1 LKQDKAYNN
10 LMDNIDISYFE
21 QKCAGKIHRNSNN
34 WCYSKYSHTNK
45 EPGMNSWKYFAT
57 AVFTLFV
64 LLIPLT
70 AQASTS
76 SGPSGGNS
84 VHLLNLTFIDLVI
97 IVFYFV
103 VVLGIGFYLKKY
115 ASTGEDFFMAGR
127 KMTAWIAGLS
137 FISANLSSLET
148 MGWSAMAYQY
158 GMLGAHAYLIGA
170 IPAILFLAVV
180 MMPFYYICKT
190 HSVPGYLKLRY
201 GEGARGLA
209 GISFTFLTVMVS
221 GASMFAMAKILN
233 LLLGW
238 DMNVSIWISSLTVAV
253 YVTLGGLLS
262 AVFNEVL
269 QYFLI
274 WAGSLLIPILGLIH
288 VGGWSKMM
296 AAIRENVKVIH
307 PTVQNADFTSLWRNL
322 GSFDTNPMGID
333 WFGMVFGLGL
343 AVSFG
348 YWCTDFLQV
357 QRVIVAKDLR
367 SAQNGTL
374 IGAALKMLVPL
385 IVTVPGLLGL
395 AVLHNPDGSPM
406 ILVPESDPRAG
417 ITMRTFNDVL
427 PLLMGQYLGP
437 GLLGLGVT
445 AMIAGFMSGM
455 AGNISAFA
463 TVWTYDV
470 YRPLLNK
477 NATDKHYLNMG
488 RWSSVLGV
496 LISIGTAY
504 ALFYFSNIL
513 EYLQVL
519 VFFFIVPLFGTV
531 ILGMLWKRA
540 TPAAGFWG
548 FLTAILVSIGMW
560 TYVHTF
566 PEGYRP
572 QPRAA
577 IEKGSVVRLNMN
589 AEGKYDQIIV
599 EKGKVSFVNVPIS
612 VKTTGDPAVTGDFT
626 IGAADVMVQPIIKN
640 TNKEIPVQ
648 TLAPDVVMAQT
659 NEAGKFG
666 VEAVPLLLKPGVAV
680 HIENIS
686 MRFAPAAFN
695 PEHTRLIARSEKAK
709 PMAVNMYS
717 GWWSFVVCIVATVLV
732 SLFTKPKSD
741 AELKNLVMGLTPLP
755 DEGPCP
761 WYQKPIFW
769 AVIVSIVL
777 IAINIIFW

>member
-1 LKQDKAYNN
+1 MTVHPLLSA
-10 LMDNIDISYFE
+10 
-21 QKCAGKIHRNSNN
+21 AG
-34 WCYSKYSHTNK
+34 
-45 EPGMNSWKYFAT
+45 
-57 AVFTLFV
+57 
-64 LLIPLT
+64 
-70 AQASTS
+70 AQSTS
-76 SGPSGGNS
+76 
-84 VHLLNLTFIDLVI
+84 LLRLSTIDLVL
-97 IVFYFV
+97 IVVYFA

-115 ASTGEDFFMAGR
+115 AKTGNDFFMAGR

-201 GEGARGLA
+201 GEGARSIA
-209 GISFTFLTVMVS
+209 GVSFSFLTVMVS

-238 DMNVSIWISSLTVAV
+238 DMDVSIWVSSVTVAI

-288 VGGWSKMM
+288 VGGWGKM
-296 AAIRENVKVIH
+296 IQKVQQNAPIIH
-307 PTVQNADFTSLWRNL
+307 PTVENADFTSLWRNL

-367 SAQNGTL
+367 SAQNGTI
-374 IGAALKMLVPL
+374 IGAGLKMLVLL
-385 IVTVPGLLGL
+385 IVTLPGLLGL
-395 AVLHNPDGSPM
+395 AVLMNPDGTPM
-406 ILVPESDPRAG
+406 VLVPESDPRAG
-417 ITMRTFNDVL
+417 ITHRTFNDVL

-477 NATDKHYLNMG
+477 KASDHHYLTMG
-488 RWSSVLGV
+488 RWSSLIGV

-519 VFFFIVPLFGTV
+519 IFFFIVPLFGTV

-540 TPAAGFWG
+540 TPAGGFWG
-548 FLTAILVSIGMW
+548 FLVAIIASISMW
-560 TYVHTF
+560 GYVHTF
-566 PEGYRP
+566 PEGHRP
-572 QPRAA
+572 QPKITLGKDAVVSLEKNGSSVTGVTVESGTVDVINVPAA
-577 IEKGSVVRLNMN
+577 KAGTVGAAMTLPGSVTHKETK
-589 AEGKYDQIIV
+589 AIV
-599 EKGKVSFVNVPIS
+599 QV
-612 VKTTGDPAVTGDFT
+612 
-626 IGAADVMVQPIIKN
+626 
-640 TNKEIPVQ
+640 
-648 TLAPDVVMAQT
+648 LAPHVSV
-659 NEAGKFG
+659 AGSQEITKFG
-666 VEAVPLLLKPGVAV
+666 VQAVPVILKPGVNV
-680 HIENIS
+680 TSQEIS
-686 MRFAPAAFN
+686 AKFAPAAFN
-695 PEHTRLIARSEKAK
+695 PQHAKLIARSEKAK

-717 GWWSFVVCIVATVLV
+717 GWWSLVVCVVVTILV
-732 SLFTKPKSD
+732 SLVTKPKPD
-741 AELKNLVMGLTPLP
+741 EELRNLVMGLTPLP

-761 WYQKPIFW
+761 WHRKPTFW
-769 AVIVSIVL
+769 ATIIAIVL

>member
-1 LKQDKAYNN
+1 MMQMTPFFA
-10 LMDNIDISYFE
+10 
-21 QKCAGKIHRNSNN
+21 AG
-34 WCYSKYSHTNK
+34 
-45 EPGMNSWKYFAT
+45 AT
-57 AVFTLFV
+57 PA
-64 LLIPLT
+64 
-70 AQASTS
+70 
-76 SGPSGGNS
+76 
-84 VHLLNLTFIDLVI
+84 HLLSLSSIDLVI
-97 IVFYFV
+97 VAVYFV
-103 VVLGIGFYLKKY
+103 VVIGIGFYLKRYTK
-115 ASTGEDFFMAGR
+115 TGEDFFMAGR

-201 GEGARGLA
+201 GEGPRSIA
-209 GISFTFLTVMVS
+209 GISFSFLTVMVS

-238 DMNVSIWISSLTVAV
+238 NMSVSIWVSSVTVAV

-274 WAGSLLIPILGLIH
+274 WGGSLLIPILGIIH
-288 VGGWSKMM
+288 VGGWTKMM
-296 AAIRENVKVIH
+296 EAVQRNAKVIH

-322 GSFDTNPMGID
+322 GSLDTNPMGIE

-357 QRVIVAKDLR
+357 QRVMVAKDLR
-367 SAQNGTL
+367 SAQNGTI
-374 IGAALKMLVPL
+374 IGAVLKMLVPL
-385 IVTVPGLLGL
+385 IVTIPGLLGL
-395 AVLHNPDGSPM
+395 AVLLNPDGSPLV
-406 ILVPESDPRAG
+406 LVPESDPRAG
-417 ITMRTFNDVL
+417 ITHRTFNDVL

-470 YRPLLNK
+470 YRPLINK
-477 NATDKHYLNMG
+477 VGTDAHYLKMG
-488 RWSSVLGV
+488 RWSSIVGIM
-496 LISIGTAY
+496 ISIGTAY
-504 ALFYFSNIL
+504 FLFLFSNIL

-519 VFFFIVPLFGTV
+519 IFFFIVPLFGTIV
-531 ILGMLWKRA
+531 LGMLWKRA
-540 TPAAGFWG
+540 TPAGGFWG

-560 TYVHTF
+560 GYVHTF
-566 PEGYRP
+566 PDGWRP
-572 QPRAA
+572 QPKATLSKGA
-577 IEKGSVVRLNMN
+577 MVALEKG
-589 AEGKYDQIIV
+589 AD
-599 EKGKVSFVNVPIS
+599 GKVSRIIVQSGKVDFVNVPQS
-612 VKTTGDPAVTGDFT
+612 
-626 IGAADVMVQPIIKN
+626 AAGIIKEAAQSFPAIVQEKAGAVPIQVLAPEVVLADS
-640 TNKEIPVQ
+640 KEIS
-648 TLAPDVVMAQT
+648 
-659 NEAGKFG
+659 KFG
-666 VEAVPLLLKPGVAV
+666 VEAIPLVLNPGVEV
-680 HIENIS
+680 STSDIS
-686 MRFAPAAFN
+686 KKFVPSAFN
-695 PEHTRLIARSEKAK
+695 AQHAKLIARSEKAK

-717 GWWSFVVCIVATVLV
+717 AWWSFVVCVSVTVLV
-732 SLFTKPKSD
+732 SLFTKPKPD
-741 AELKNLVMGLTPLP
+741 AELKDLVMGLTTLP

-761 WYQKPIFW
+761 FYRKPWFW
-769 AVIVSIVL
+769 ATLVAVVL
-777 IAINIIFW
+777 VAVNIIFW

>member
-1 LKQDKAYNN
+1 
-10 LMDNIDISYFE
+10 MTFSP
-21 QKCAGKIHRNSNN
+21 C
-34 WCYSKYSHTNK
+34 
-45 EPGMNSWKYFAT
+45 FAVT
-57 AVFTLFV
+57 GSARLLQLSAVDFL
-64 LLIPLT
+64 
-70 AQASTS
+70 
-76 SGPSGGNS
+76 
-84 VHLLNLTFIDLVI
+84 I
-97 IVFYFV
+97 IVIYFL
-103 VVLGIGFYLKKY
+103 VVLGIGFYLKRY
-115 ASTGEDFFMAGR
+115 ASTGEDFFLAGR

-180 MMPFYYICKT
+180 MMPFYYICRT

-201 GEGARGLA
+201 GEGARSLA

-238 DMNVSIWISSLTVAV
+238 NMDVSIWVSSLTVAV

-288 VGGWSKMM
+288 AGGWNGMM
-296 AAIRENVKVIH
+296 QKIQKHAPIIH
-307 PTVQNADFTSLWRNL
+307 PGLGANADFTSLWRNL

-357 QRVIVAKDLR
+357 QRVMVAKNLR
-367 SAQNGTL
+367 AAQNGTI
-374 IGAALKMLVPL
+374 IGAVLKMLVPL
-385 IVTVPGLLGL
+385 IVTIPGLLGL
-395 AVLHNPDGSPM
+395 AVLLNPDGTPLV
-406 ILVPESDPRAG
+406 LVPESDPRAN
-417 ITMRTFNDVL
+417 ITHRTFNDVL

-455 AGNISAFA
+455 AGNVSAFA

-477 NATDKHYLNMG
+477 NAPDSHYLKMG
-488 RWSSVLGV
+488 RWCSILGV
-496 LISIGTAY
+496 MISIATAY

-513 EYLQVL
+513 EFLQVL
-519 VFFFIVPLFGTV
+519 VFFFIVPLFGTIV
-531 ILGMLWKRA
+531 LGMLWKRA

-548 FLTAILVSIGMW
+548 FLCASLFSIGMW
-560 TYVHTF
+560 VHVHNF
-566 PEGYRP
+566 PDGWRP
-572 QPRAA
+572 NPRIGLGAGA
-577 IEKGSVVRLNMN
+577 VVTLEQTGPAG
-589 AEGKYDQIIV
+589 AETITRVTV
-599 EKGKVSFVNVPIS
+599 ESGTVDVLNVPVPSGANAAPVTQGTVTVQGADVTLAPVTTGKEGERKIS
-612 VKTTGDPAVTGDFT
+612 V
-626 IGAADVMVQPIIKN
+626 
-640 TNKEIPVQ
+640 
-648 TLAPDVVMAQT
+648 LAPDVILGGGKQLPF
-659 NEAGKFG
+659 KFG
-666 VEAVPLLLKPGVAV
+666 AEAVPVVLKPGVKVQATDV
-680 HIENIS
+680 TRTFVPSAYN
-686 MRFAPAAFN
+686 PAHA
-695 PEHTRLIARSEKAK
+695 RQIARSDKAQG
-709 PMAVNMYS
+709 MAINMYS
-717 GWWSFVVCIVATVLV
+717 AWWSFVVCVLVTVIV
-732 SLFTKPKSD
+732 SLFTRPKPD
-741 AELKNLVMGLTPLP
+741 AELKNLVMGLTEVP

-761 WYQKPIFW
+761 WHQNPKLWATVVTLALVGVNILFW
-769 AVIVSIVL
+769 
-777 IAINIIFW
+777 